1 LKCLGI
7 NNSKHFSEITK
18 ISDAL
23 ERMNSLLQNFCVLM
37 FLSVQKKIQ
46 IDKKAI
52 EFDPDEHMEFEDN
65 DGNVVSKKTYELMK
79 KQGLIQ

>member
-1 LKCLGI
+1 
-7 NNSKHFSEITK
+7 
-18 ISDAL
+18 
-23 ERMNSLLQNFCVLM
+23 M